1 MVQLLSISQAIGAPV
16 WGRADESIGRL
27 QDAVAR
33 VLEPGDERFP
43 PLTGLVV
50 RVGGLGGHNVFV
62 PWESVRSL
70 SAAGV
75 SLSSSRLD
83 LRPFAR
89 RDGEILVAHDVLDKQ
104 VVDVAGRRV
113 VRVNDV
119 QLAPDPQH
127 SRGWRV
133 AAADVS
139 FGGFV
144 ARVLPKSLA
153 GRLPRQM
160 AALAIPWD
168 QVEFFAS
175 DVPDVK
181 LRVEHT
187 ALARMHPVDIAA
199 LIEDLSYRQG
209 EELLTVLDDP
219 VAADVVEYLPSELQS
234 AVLTTLPD
242 EKAGDILDE
251 MEPDDAAD
259 ILAEL
264 PEDEAQDLL
273 EAMEPDEAA
282 DVTRLLDFA
291 PDTAGGLMTTDFI
304 AVPESLTVSEVVDR
318 LRETEDL
325 PDLIPYVYVLGPAPA
340 GGQPSADGAA
350 PADGEPPAGDASHL
364 LGDAAGGAAPPLR
377 GRPAGDG
384 AAPPDGAPAGPD
396 RLKGVVTL
404 RALLLARPEQRLAD
418 LARHDV
424 LSVPADEPAQSAA
437 EMLAHYDL
445 IALPVIDQENRMLG
459 VITVDDALDVLL
471 PEEWK
476 PQLPRIWRGARP

>member
-1 MVQLLSISQAIGAPV
+1 MTSTARSVAPAPAPAPERFLSLSRAMGAPV
-16 WGRADESIGRL
+16 WGRADELIGRL
-27 QDAVAR
+27 EDAVAR

-50 RVGGLGGHNVFV
+50 RVGGWRGHNVYV
-62 PWESVRSL
+62 PWEGVRSL
-70 SAAGV
+70 SGEGV
-75 SLSSSRLD
+75 SLASSRLD

-89 RDGEILVAHDVLDKQ
+89 RDGELMVAHDVLDKQ

-119 QLAPDPQH
+119 QLALDPLNPG
-127 SRGWRV
+127 GWRV

-144 ARVLPKSLA
+144 ARVLPKAVSGRVLN
-153 GRLPRQM
+153 RLPP
-160 AALAIPWD
+160 LAIPWD

-175 DVPDVK
+175 DVPGVK

-199 LIEDLSYRQG
+199 LIEELSYRHG
-209 EELLTVLDDP
+209 EEVLTSLEDP
-219 VAADVVEYLPSELQS
+219 VAADVVEYLPTELQS

-242 EKAGDILDE
+242 ERAGDILDE

-264 PEDEAQDLL
+264 PDEEVQDLL

-282 DVTRLLDFA
+282 DVTRLLDYA
-291 PDTAGGLMTTDFI
+291 PDTAGGLMTSDVV
-304 AVPESLTVSEVVDR
+304 AVPEGITVGEAVAR
-318 LRETEDL
+318 LRRAEDL
-325 PDLIPYVYVLGPAPA
+325 PDHIPYIYTTDAPL
-340 GGQPSADGAA
+340 
-350 PADGEPPAGDASHL
+350 EASD
-364 LGDAAGGAAPPLR
+364 DAALSGRLTGSVTLR
-377 GRPAGDG
+377 DLVL
-384 AAPPDGAPAGPD
+384 AGPD
-396 RLKGVVTL
+396 
-404 RALLLARPEQRLAD
+404 QRLTD
-418 LARHDV
+418 LAARDMIT
-424 LSVPADEPAQSAA
+424 VPASEAAHDAA

-445 IALPVIDQENRMLG
+445 IALPVVDGDGRLLG
-459 VITVDDALDVLL
+459 QITVDDAVDVLV

-476 PQLPRIWRGARP
+476 PRFPRLLR

>member
-1 MVQLLSISQAIGAPV
+1 MATATVAEEAERFLSISRAIGAPV
-16 WGRADESIGRL
+16 WGRADELIGRL
-27 QDAVAR
+27 EDAVAR

-50 RVGGLGGHNVFV
+50 RVGGWRGHNVFV
-62 PWESVRSL
+62 PWEAVRVL

-89 RDGEILVAHDVLDKQ
+89 RDGELMVARDVMDRQ

-119 QLAPDPQH
+119 QLAPDPLH
-127 SRGWRV
+127 PGGWRV

-144 ARVLPKSLA
+144 ARVLPKAFA
-153 GRLPRQM
+153 GSVLHRLPP
-160 AALAIPWD
+160 LSIPWD

-175 DVPDVK
+175 DVPGVK

-199 LIEDLSYRQG
+199 LIEELSYRQG
-209 EELLTVLDDP
+209 EEVLTALDEP
-219 VAADVVEYLPSELQS
+219 MAADVVENLPAELQS
-234 AVLTTLPD
+234 AVLITLPD

-251 MEPDDAAD
+251 MDPDEAAD

-264 PEDEAQDLL
+264 PAEEAQDLL

-282 DVTRLLDFA
+282 DVTRLLDYA
-291 PDTAGGLMTTDFI
+291 PDTAGGLMTTDVV
-304 AVPESLTVSEVVDR
+304 AVPEGLTVRDAVAR
-318 LRETEDL
+318 LREADDL
-325 PDLIPYVYVLGPAPA
+325 PGLIPYVYTTDAP
-340 GGQPSADGAA
+340 P
-350 PADGEPPAGDASHL
+350 ETTGDAVAL
-364 LGDAAGGAAPPLR
+364 W
-377 GRPAGDG
+377 
-384 AAPPDGAPAGPD
+384 
-396 RLKGVVTL
+396 RLTGSVTL
-404 RALLLARPEQRLAD
+404 RDLLLADSDQPLSELVARD
-418 LARHDV
+418 L
-424 LSVPADEPAQSAA
+424 LTVPASEPASSAA

-445 IALPVIDQENRMLG
+445 VVLPVVDGEGRLLG
-459 VITVDDALDVLL
+459 LITVDDALDVLV

-476 PQLPRIWRGARP
+476 PRLPRILR